1 MSFKARSALL
11 TIAFY
16 SLLTIGCGDT
26 FRPIAIPIVQQG
38 GQPQANRQAIVLS
51 DPGPGTAGSATHINV
66 SGNTN
71 VGQVTLEV
79 DPVHAALVNGGGIIV
94 VVNKGSEN
102 LNFYTTFSPT
112 TATPP
117 ALISL
122 NAGSVP
128 VYIFSNVVGSI
139 FVAESGSNKVGVVN
153 LGSPTGLTA
162 EISVGTAPVALNG
175 SPDGTRLYVANSGDN
190 TVSVVDTGTNALVP
204 STAALPNPIVV
215 GGTPSFLVVSPDGT
229 RLYSINK
236 SGNSVSIIDTS
247 NDSVTNVAV
256 GSAPN
261 DAVFDRV
268 NRRVWV
274 TNSTGTTVSAI
285 NADTLSANFG
295 AVTNIDLTSACG
307 APLPT
312 SITVLADGSRAYVAD
327 SGCGKVSVINTLSNT
342 VSSNIV
348 VGATPLFIASSPDS
362 SKVYVANNG
371 SNTVSIIQPS
381 NDTVSGTIA
390 VPAKPVFVFVTP

>member
-51 DPGPGTAGSATHINV
+51 DPGPGTSGSATHINV

-162 EISVGTAPVALNG
+162 EIPVGTAPVALNG